1 MEMID
6 YTPMFQYMEKH
17 GITQYY
23 LLNHGISNRV
33 LDAVKHGRN
42 ITMLTAEKLCEV
54 LECKIE
60 DIVEFK

>member
-1 MEMID
+1 MGKDIRK
-6 YTPMFQYMEKH
+6 TRLAN
-17 GITQYY
+17 T